1 MATTGR
7 LARAAWVVLGV
18 AQGAMAAGP
27 VVESQ
32 PAPKLGAA
40 WWIVTILAVIV
51 VVLAGAAAVR
61 IVKGIRQR
69 ER

>member
-7 LARAAWVVLGV
+7 LVRAAGVVMGL
-18 AQGAMAAGP
+18 AQAAMAAGP
-27 VVESQ
+27 VVEAQ
-32 PAPKLGAA
+32 PPVKLGAA
-40 WWIVTILAVIV
+40 WWIVTILAVAIAA
-51 VVLAGAAAVR
+51 LAGAAAVR